1 MVEWNSSTIREAL
14 LEAECLIRNLEYDL
28 NYEKECNTTLWR
40 ENQELKARI
49 EQLASVVEQE
59 TAALEAVERYLDNI
73 GVAK

>member
-1 MVEWNSSTIREAL
+1 MVEWNSSTIREGL
-14 LEAECLIRNLEYDL
+14 LEAECLIRNLEHDL
-28 NYEKECNTTLWR
+28 NYEKECGITLWR